1 MANKKQKRVK
11 KSNLLQAPAER
22 KNKKPGNKA
31 LRWILALVVI
41 TAICFLPMLRNGF
54 TNWDDEFYVIKNQL
68 LRGPDWA
75 GIFSRPVVSKFHPL
89 TKISLVINLAPS
101 GTDPSSY

>member
-1 MANKKQKRVK
+1 MANKKQKRIK
-11 KSNLLQAPAER
+11 KSNQLRAPVER
-22 KNKKPGNKA
+22 KNKKPGFKT
-31 LRWILALVVI
+31 LQWILALVAI
-41 TAICFLPMLRNGF
+41 TASCYLPMLRNSL
-54 TNWDDEFYVIKNQL
+54 TNWDDEFYVIKSQL